1 MTYQIVFTTAAAREI
16 RKLPRLAQGRI
27 LDAIQDLSADPR
39 PHGSKKLVGETSA
52 WRIRV
57 SDYRV
62 IYEVLDDVMLIT
74 VVRARHRR
82 EVYPR

>member
-16 RKLPRLAQGRI
+16 RKLPRLLQGRI
-27 LDAIQDLSADPR
+27 LDAIQDLGADPR

-57 SDYRV
+57 GDYRV
-62 IYEVLDDVMLIT
+62 IYEVLDEVMLIT

-82 EVYPR
+82 EVYAR